1 MGLAKQS
8 PVMSDELELSKSSL
22 TTIIRGQSYTKFI
35 TMTLKC
41 HSDLLIIIIKRKIK
55 QKQNI
60 ILLA

>member
-22 TTIIRGQSYTKFI
+22 TTVIRGQSYIKFI

-41 HSDLLIIIIKRKIK
+41 QSDIIIIIINRKI
-55 QKQNI
+55 
-60 ILLA
+60 ILVKMALL